1 MGDGEPGSASPTAP
15 QVVPD
20 QAEQLQQL
28 QQATSASAEAEP
40 ASVADVRAS
49 PPAASTSD
57 TEAQIPERVGSLV
70 VRPVAQRISGPEASA
85 GPLSPSGSLAEPS
98 SGQPIVWAPRK
109 SAWSPYR
116 PSAGS
121 LPIPAPP
128 RTEDSA
134 PEPSEAG
141 RAIASSAGGSPA
153 PQSKTQPPPVSLPV
167 QNSLEMLHDA
177 AVSAAEGFLRQ
188 DSPEMQAAL
197 AAPREAVA
205 ERREAAVAA
214 EEEQDQGHRFFTGT
228 CTL

>member
-153 PQSKTQPPPVSLPV
+153 PQSKTQPSPVSLPV

-188 DSPEMQAAL
+188 DSPEVQAAL